1 MWKIK
6 TFDELTN
13 RELYEI
19 LGLRYEVFT
28 IEQTRMYQDMDRQDY
43 DAVHVFDEVNGE
55 IIAYARIFME
65 SDEIVTFGRVV
76 IKESYRGQGLGNPL
90 MKQIMQAIKEYFPG
104 NKIEIE
110 AQVPVRGYYEKFDF
124 KAVGDEFILAG
135 SPHIK
140 MVHDAI

>member
-13 RELYEI
+13 RELYSI

-28 IEQTRMYQDMDRQDY
+28 VEQTRMYQDMDGHDY
-43 DAVHVFDEVNGE
+43 DAVHVFDEVNGK
-55 IIAYARIFME
+55 IVAYARVFME
-65 SDEIVTFGRVV
+65 RKQVVTFGRVV
-76 IKESYRGQGLGNPL
+76 IKRAQRGKGLGNLL
-90 MKQIMQAIKEYFPG
+90 MQKIMQAIKEYFPG

-124 KAVGDEFILAG
+124 EAIGDEFILAG